1 MDGNAG
7 AGLTMTRHAL
17 LNNIAHKDLRV
28 ITRYSAEY
36 GDNVGSVVT
45 FPTEYG
51 DVQREYPIFFRKD
64 PGTGEYLSV
73 VLLGFEKNENLFLD
87 ENGWHASY
95 IPGIVARGPFLI
107 GFQERE
113 TGAEFRKDSV
123 IHVDMDN
130 SRISQTEGE
139 PVFLENGGN
148 TRYIERIAT
157 ILNGIHEGMVASKAM
172 FAAFTAVDLIE
183 PVRVEIQMSAEEQRN
198 LHGYFTINEEKL
210 AKLDGESLAKLN
222 KAGFLQGAFLVI
234 VSLNNV
240 KKLIDMKHRKRQ
252 LTSDAKENGGNR

>member
-1 MDGNAG
+1 
-7 AGLTMTRHAL
+7 MTKHAL

-28 ITRYSAEY
+28 ITRYSAEF

-87 ENGWHASY
+87 ENGWNASY

-113 TGAEFRKDSV
+113 TAGEVRKDSV
-123 IHVDMDN
+123 IHVDLDN
-130 SRISQTEGE
+130 PRISQTEGE
-139 PVFLENGGN
+139 PVFLANGGN

-157 ILNGIHEGMVASKAM
+157 ILNGIHLGMATSKAM
-172 FAAFTAVDLIE
+172 FAAFTAMDLIE
-183 PVRVEIQMSAEEQRN
+183 PVRVEIQMSPEEQHN
-198 LHGYFTINEEKL
+198 LRGYYTINEEKL
-210 AKLDGESLAKLN
+210 AKLDGDSLAELN

-234 VSLNNV
+234 ASLNNV

-252 LTSDAKENGGNR
+252 QANIVSEHVGSR